1 MSDSVKKRAASEEAD
16 GDPSKKKT
24 KLDPEVNEVDEVA
37 KPPKKP
43 FNPLSP
49 LPTLD
54 RPASHL
60 FVFGNGDSGQFGL
73 GTDVT
78 GDISRPRLHNWM
90 EDAIKEGKLGGE
102 GCGLQRACAGGMHTL
117 ALDESG
123 KVYSSSAFVKY

>member
-78 GDISRPRLHNWM
+78 GDISRPSLAQLDGGCN
-90 EDAIKEGKLGGE
+90 KGGE
-102 GCGLQRACAGGMHTL
+102 ARWRGMRPAASLCWRDAHAGFG
-117 ALDESG
+117 
-123 KVYSSSAFVKY
+123 